1 MKGSFM
7 SLGAAFAGHGR
18 GLDVSPVAGVLAN
31 HVDAFED
38 GEGGLVVVFG
48 ERSVGIGECGRRHGA
63 YDTARVPSCVS
74 ASTKRTSPGER
85 AGRTPRVS

>member
-48 ERSVGIGECGRRHGA
+48 EHSVGIGECGRRHGA
-63 YDTARVPSCVS
+63 YDTAPHSSEVTSSTKHVRISERVP
-74 ASTKRTSPGER
+74 RTS
-85 AGRTPRVS
+85 TPT